1 LSNPRAGRLARNP
14 TPGANIVSDAP
25 LRNRSTHQFSFAVA
39 AALVIVGVVCIV
51 GGIYSAAASGQVTYG
66 IVGVLGGIVQI
77 LFALLLNAVVAVFL
91 REEANVNRIH
101 QNTLDLVEVAHRLE
115 PLVKAIADNSR
126 ISDAARSI
134 SHREQER
141 EALRQA
147 IREETFSGDWE
158 AAHYLIDQ
166 MERRFGYMQEAKGL
180 RTELNQVRDM
190 TIEDKIK
197 DVLSHIDTLMN
208 ENRWDRARQ
217 ESERLMKLFP
227 RHERVLGLPGELSRR
242 REARKQELLGKWR
255 VCVERNEIDNGIV
268 ILTEL
273 DQYVT
278 SEEAQAL
285 RDSAR
290 HVFKARLLNL
300 GVQFSLAVSES
311 RWRDALEAGLQLRQE
326 FPNSRMAQEVAEKL
340 DILRVRAGFVTDAE
354 VIQKRASTPAG

>member
-1 LSNPRAGRLARNP
+1 M
-14 TPGANIVSDAP
+14 SDAP
-25 LRNRSTHQFSFAVA
+25 LRNRSIHQLSFAVSTCA
-39 AALVIVGVVCIV
+39 VIMGLAIVGVS
-51 GGIYSAAASGQVTYG
+51 IYLVATGTSLAGAAMLLAAG
-66 IVGVLGGIVQI
+66 
-77 LFALLLNAVVAVFL
+77 LLLAVVGLFGHSAILVTL
-91 REEANVNRIH
+91 KAEANIARLH
-101 QNTLDLVEVAHRLE
+101 HDTLDLLEIMRRLE
-115 PLVKAIADNSR
+115 PMAKTIADNSQ

-134 SHREQER
+134 AHREQER

-147 IREETFSGDWE
+147 IREEMYSGDWE

-166 MERRFGYMQEAKGL
+166 MERRFGYMQEAKAL
-180 RTELNQVRDM
+180 RSEVMQVRDM

-197 DVLSHIDTLMN
+197 DVLAHIDTLMN
-208 ENRWDRARQ
+208 EHKWDRARQ

-227 RHERVLGLPGELSRR
+227 RHDRVTGLPAELSRR
-242 REARKQELLGKWR
+242 REARKQELLAGWR
-255 VCVERNEIDNGIV
+255 TSVERNEIDNGIN

-273 DQYVT
+273 DQYLT

-311 RWRDALEAGLQLRQE
+311 RWRDALEAGLQIRQE

-340 DILRVRAGFVTDAE
+340 DVLRVRAGFVSDAE
-354 VIQKRASTPAG
+354 IVHRPHAQAR